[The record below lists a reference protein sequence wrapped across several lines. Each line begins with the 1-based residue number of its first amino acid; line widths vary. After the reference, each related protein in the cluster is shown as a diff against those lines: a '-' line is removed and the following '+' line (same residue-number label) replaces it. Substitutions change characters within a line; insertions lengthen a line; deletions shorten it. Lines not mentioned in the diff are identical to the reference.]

1 MSFKKVRDAHR
12 TENTEDYLE
21 IIADLLNVKGEAR
34 IVDIASKLDIAQAT
48 ANKTI
53 QRLQNQGFVKKE
65 PYRSIFLTL
74 KGQQV
79 ASISKKRHIIV
90 LTFLKNLGLDQ
101 NQYIAYVHQNTKAT
115 HVHIIANRINHQ
127 GKALNDSY
135 IGFKAQNSAEKIAL
149 ENGLKTAKEIRH
161 ELHFEKEVLK
171 ELNKPLKEEI

>member
-1 MSFKKVRDAHR
+1 MSFKKVRDAHKS
-12 TENTEDYLE
+12 ENTEDYLE
-21 IIADLLNVKGEAR
+21 IIADLLNTKGEAR

-90 LTFLKNLGLDQ
+90 LTFLKNLGLD
-101 NQYIAYVHQNTKAT
+101 I
-115 HVHIIANRINHQ
+115 
-127 GKALNDSY
+127 
-135 IGFKAQNSAEKIAL
+135 
-149 ENGLKTAKEIRH
+149 KTAEADAEGIEHHVSDKT
-161 ELHFEKEVLK
+161 LK
-171 ELNKPLKEEI
+171 KMEQFNKKF

>member
-1 MSFKKVRDAHR
+1 MSFKKVRDAHKS
-12 TENTEDYLE
+12 ENTEDYLE

-53 QRLQNQGFVKKE
+53 QRLQNQGYVKKE

-90 LTFLKNLGLDQ
+90 LTFLKNLGLD
-101 NQYIAYVHQNTKAT
+101 I
-115 HVHIIANRINHQ
+115 
-127 GKALNDSY
+127 
-135 IGFKAQNSAEKIAL
+135 
-149 ENGLKTAKEIRH
+149 KTAAADAEGIEHHVSDKT
-161 ELHFEKEVLK
+161 LK
-171 ELNKPLKEEI
+171 KMEQFNKKN